1 MFGMDPLLNMAAL
14 LFAGLLFSRLIK
26 LLKLPNVTGFLV
38 GGLIIGPSVL
48 GLLSTQGVESLGLI
62 SSVALGFIAFS
73 IGSEFKISYFRRVG
87 FLPIVIA
94 TFESLFAVVFV
105 VAALAAAGQ
114 TLPFSLVLGAI
125 AAATAPA
132 ATIMVIKQYRA
143 KGPVT
148 ETLLSVVALDDATA
162 LIFFGI
168 AVAIAQALE
177 SPQHASLLFSVLSPV
192 LQILAALGI
201 GLALGAAHTLL
212 IRFLPARHNR
222 LVLTIAF
229 VLTATAVAE
238 LLGLS
243 ALLTTM
249 AMGAVFANF
258 CKQCPGNGID
268 RPLYQPY
275 LYDVFRVV
283 RRGAEP
289 FHSALNWAGGC
300 NLCGGARAGQNGGC
314 LVWRNADARAGRG
327 APLFGPGAVAAGG
340 RCHWPDGGGPA
351 GGAAICRSDT
361 RCNFVRHADL

>member
-73 IGSEFKISYFRRVG
+73 IGSEFKISYFKRVG

-222 LVLTIAF
+222 LVLTIAS
-229 VLTATAVAE
+229 VSYTHLKA
-238 LLGLS
+238 G
-243 ALLTTM
+243 
-249 AMGAVFANF
+249 FARF
-258 CKQCPGNGID
+258 
-268 RPLYQPY
+268 
-275 LYDVFRVV
+275 
-283 RRGAEP
+283 
-289 FHSALNWAGGC
+289 
-300 NLCGGARAGQNGGC
+300 
-314 LVWRNADARAGRG
+314 
-327 APLFGPGAVAAGG
+327 
-340 RCHWPDGGGPA
+340 
-351 GGAAICRSDT
+351 
-361 RCNFVRHADL
+361 